1 RDSCSSEP
9 LHNKSASLIASVPC
23 HTSASHRCYPN
34 QPFDQPAGH
43 HHGLGPSRPQH
54 HCGLWC
60 LNFDNSCWH
69 SRCSFSPHHR
79 AC

>member
-34 QPFDQPAGH
+34 QPFDQPAGK
-43 HHGLGPSRPQH
+43 PS
-54 HCGLWC
+54 
-60 LNFDNSCWH
+60 
-69 SRCSFSPHHR
+69 
-79 AC
+79 